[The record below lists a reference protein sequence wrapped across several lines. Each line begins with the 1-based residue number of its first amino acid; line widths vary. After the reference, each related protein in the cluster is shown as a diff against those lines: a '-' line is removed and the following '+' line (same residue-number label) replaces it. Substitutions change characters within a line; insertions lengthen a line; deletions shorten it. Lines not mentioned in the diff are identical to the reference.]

1 VYFGQKLKQTQIG
14 YLQLAHKLQQ
24 QTGVLNP
31 QPLINSLHVSDRKE
45 TTHHMRDGEVVLYL
59 RPSSKVWQV
68 RYKLFDRKWRCVSTR
83 QRQLEW
89 AKKVAGEIY
98 DRARFR
104 EEEGLPQKSVR
115 FDSLANECI
124 RVLKVEIERGIRAN
138 TNMDYIRAMNNYLIP
153 FFGKMELTG
162 ITPQKVAEYE
172 TWRNLKMKRIPI
184 SSTLANHSSAYNRI
198 IDLAIQQGW
207 VSEKVGIPRLSRK
220 GKKGS
225 ARPAFTQEELTKLLN
240 YMPKWCLMGERK
252 NHIEMRQLLRDYVE
266 LLLTTG
272 IRSGRES
279 MNMKWKHIEWYSDGK
294 TDVRYLRIWVSG
306 KTGGRWLIAKHR
318 ASEALNRLAQRQ
330 RVGAILDQAIEAKS
344 DTYVFSLSTGQR
356 PTSMH
361 TSFELLLK
369 DSAMRVDPI
378 TGKNRS
384 LYSLRHCYATLALM
398 DGQMDMHT
406 VAKQMGTSVG
416 MLEQHYSK
424 MTATMAAERL
434 A

>member
-1 VYFGQKLKQTQIG
+1 MNVKQTQIG
-14 YLQLAHKLQQ
+14 FLQLASRLHERAPDLNGTKQQ
-24 QTGVLNP
+24 ISQLRLTT
-31 QPLINSLHVSDRKE
+31 RKE

-59 RPSSKVWQV
+59 RPTSRVWQV
-68 RYKLFDRKWRCVSTR
+68 RYKLFDRKWRCVSTK

-89 AKKVAGEIY
+89 AKRVAGEIY

-104 EEEGLPQKSVR
+104 EEEGLPQKYVR

-124 RVLKVEIERGIRAN
+124 RILKIEIERGIRAN

-153 FFGKMELTG
+153 FFGKMFLTN
-162 ITPQKVAEYE
+162 ITAQKVAEYE
-172 TWRNLKMKRIPI
+172 SWRNQKMGKVPI
-184 SSTLANHSSAYNRI
+184 SSTLANHASAFNRI
-198 IDLAIQQGW
+198 IELAFEQGRISDR
-207 VSEKVGIPRLSRK
+207 VSIPKLSRK

-225 ARPAFTQEELTKLLN
+225 ARPGFTKDELAHLLD
-240 YMPKWCLMGERK
+240 YMPKWCLLAERK
-252 NHIEMRQLLRDYVE
+252 NHTEMRQLLRDYVE

-272 IRSGRES
+272 MRSGRES
-279 MNMKWKHIEWYSDGK
+279 MNMLWRHIEWYVDGK

-318 ASEALNRLAQRQ
+318 AAEALTRLALRQ
-330 RVGAILDQAIEAKS
+330 GVGANLDQAIAAKS
-344 DTYVFSLSTGQR
+344 DAYVFSLSTGQR

-369 DSAMRVDPI
+369 DSGLRVDAI

-384 LYSLRHCYATLALM
+384 LYSLRHCYATMSLM

-406 VAKQMGTSVG
+406 LAKQMGTSVG

-424 MTATMAAERL
+424 LTATMAADRL